1 MTTETLTPI
10 QLREQ
15 RSSYMADL
23 GIMPVYDYDEQYWIK
38 SQFSNKK
45 YKTTINSC
53 SCPDNKAGYICKHI
67 LLLKKTLDEQNP
79 KDKEKC
85 LKCSSNNLKK
95 NGTRAV
101 KTGKKQRWICLD
113 CSHSFVIEDI
123 RENKAS
129 VEIVVLCMDKYMKGS
144 SYRQIANSL
153 KQFQNLKV
161 SQMSVMRWVKKYT
174 EVIDNYVKQYTPS
187 VSDVWHTDEQ
197 FIKVKGK
204 VNYVWNCMDNKTR
217 FLLASNVTEKRT
229 TENARTLFKQ
239 AKQQASKKAQTIIT
253 DGAFAYSQA
262 VRKEFMT
269 YKNKNPHYR
278 YVSLR
283 QHDSNNNIIERYHGT
298 FRQREKNMRC
308 MKTLKGAN
316 MFNKGFAIY
325 YNFIKPHMSLD
336 NKTPAQASGI
346 KFYGNWED
354 LMRSALKS
362 PNERTLVLKEY

>member
-1 MTTETLTPI
+1 MTQTLTPL
-10 QLREQ
+10 QLREM
-15 RSSYMADL
+15 RTNTMLDI
-23 GIMPVYDYDEQYWIK
+23 GITPIYDYDENYWVQ
-38 SQFSNKK
+38 SQNSSKK
-45 YKTTINSC
+45 YKTTLNSC
-53 SCPDNKAGYICKHI
+53 SCPDNKAGFICKHI
-67 LLLKKTLDEQNP
+67 LLLKKHL
-79 KDKEKC
+79 DKESVTDEIKC
-85 LKCSSNNLKK
+85 LNCSSNNLKK

-101 KTGKKQRWICLD
+101 VSGKKQRWLCLD
-113 CSHSFVIEDI
+113 CSHSFVMDDI

-153 KQFQNLKV
+153 KQFHNLKV
-161 SQMSVMRWVKKYT
+161 SQMSVMRWVKRYT
-174 EVIDNYVKQYTPS
+174 EVISNYTQQYTLN
-187 VSDVWHTDEQ
+187 VSDTWHTDEQ
-197 FIKVKGK
+197 FIKVRGK
-204 VNYVWNCMDNKTR
+204 VNYVWNCMDNETR

-229 TENARTLFKQ
+229 TANARTLFKK
-239 AKQQASKKAQTIIT
+239 AKQTANKKAQLVIT

-283 QHDSNNNIIERYHGT
+283 QKDSNNNIVERYHGT

-308 MKTLKGAN
+308 MKTLKGTN

-336 NKTPAQASGI
+336 NKTHAQAGGI

-354 LMRSALKS
+354 LMRSALKN
-362 PNERTLVLKEY
+362 PIERTLAVKEY